1 MKKTLNRIA
10 GSGEPAMTQGHYR
23 ASCGSHGVLQE
34 TANEKI
40 TAAAASQHST
50 WCEYPVTLEFFRL
63 ITVFSNGKEAKRAA
77 FRSSGL

>member
-1 MKKTLNRIA
+1 MGNA
-10 GSGEPAMTQGHYR
+10 AMTQGHYR

-40 TAAAASQHST
+40 TAAAANQHST

-63 ITVFSNGKEAKRAA
+63 ITVFSNGKESVR
-77 FRSSGL
+77 GLG